1 MPMDVSEMIVTNAD
15 GKTGKDAEDDLVGT
29 ICPVL
34 MQDETKDMYHFY
46 AIAQKNAYSLNPVPT
61 DKNPQTVTLMRPVGG
76 KMEGLYRFPHI
87 GEKVLVLSAT
97 NGNYYLMGYLPGEET
112 PFSSP
117 VKGKED
123 SEMPLDKEGL
133 SLRYKK
139 KGENKLLPVNAE
151 DYSEIAFYRDKSAWQ
166 QDGAEVDVDKIRVS
180 STGDVE
186 SFAENLNQLNGKRIV
201 LQSKFLY
208 SDKVDQPDG
217 GDKVITAGN
226 IATGT
231 DLEENVLAAD
241 DIKKGDVI
249 INADNRIVLNA
260 REGIMLCVGASSIE
274 LKPSKVSIDCAK
286 IDGEVSGEGPYDASI
301 ALDSRGDVK
310 LYGRKLVGDIQR
322 EVNFCDAFG
331 GELSSTMGRV
341 SVSGAAVSVSTNSN
355 LSNIFTCLGA
365 ISSAIEQV
373 VSVPLS
379 QEDHAWQQKVNGR
392 TVNQQIEKVLALA
405 TKIGAEFEKDASAGP
420 GGPKDTVSK
429 VINLIFKV
437 IEDVRAVLETGL
449 YKKYCAHYNP
459 DTQKWQNRDERFPVT
474 LAFSIVEATYLFL
487 VAEEMLRA
495 GIPAMLHS
503 ASLTLSQQ
511 ANIVLDSKG
520 YYQDSIEEQ
529 KCRAVA
535 AGLAAGKKIPAATQQ
550 EADAANDAAA
560 NAKTTMDNKQ
570 AAADT
575 AKQELDTAIANGDP
589 DEIATKRAAYDT
601 AQKELNDAK
610 EDYANKKA
618 YADNRQA
625 SANETNKKEEEERRE
640 ENNAKKELQDARAA
654 EEQLDNN
661 PNATAEQK
669 AAAHART
676 EKAKQDYANAVNNS
690 VNPAPKPAPSAA
702 RKVANTVF
710 SKNGW
715 KWTQEV
721 IKLASFEVRRFS
733 TFMPDGLSDA
743 TKAELKEL

>member
-34 MQDETKDMYHFY
+34 MSDKTKDMYHFY

-151 DYSEIAFYRDKSAWQ
+151 DYSEITFYRDKSAWQ
-166 QDGAEVDVDKIRVS
+166 QDGKDVDVDKIRVS

-301 ALDSRGDVK
+301 ALDSRGDIK

-341 SVSGAAVSVSTNSN
+341 SVSGSAVSVSSNSN
-355 LSNIFTCLGA
+355 LSNIFTCIGA
-365 ISSAIEQV
+365 ISTAIEQV

-392 TVNQQIEKVLALA
+392 TVNQQMEKVLGLA
-405 TKIGAEFEKDASAGP
+405 AKIGAEFEKDASAGP
-420 GGPKDTVSK
+420 AGPNDTVSK
-429 VINLIFKV
+429 IINLIFGV
-437 IEDVRAVLETGL
+437 IEDVRFVLEAEL
-449 YKKYCAHYNP
+449 YKKYSAHYNP
-459 DTQKWQNRDERFPVT
+459 ETKKWQNKDERFAVT
-474 LAFSIVEATYLFL
+474 FAFNIVEAIYLFL

-520 YYQDSIEEQ
+520 YYQDSTDAQ
-529 KCRAVA
+529 MCRAVA
-535 AGLAAGKKIPAATQQ
+535 AGVNVGQKMPNASQQ
-550 EADAANDAAA
+550 EANTAKQQADAAKQTLND
-560 NAKTTMDNKQ
+560 KQ

-575 AKQELDTAIANGDP
+575 AKQELDTAIKNGDP
-589 DEIATKRAAYDT
+589 DEITAKRAAYDT
-601 AQKELNDAK
+601 AQHELNDAK
-610 EDYANKKA
+610 EDYAAKKE
-618 YADNRQA
+618 YAENRQA
-625 SANETNKKEEEERRE
+625 SAAETKKQEEKAAKEKQEETE
-640 ENNAKKELQDARAA
+640 AQAKLEQARAQ
-654 EEQLDNN
+654 EEQINN
-661 PNATAEQK
+661 DPNATDKQK
-669 AAAHART
+669 AAAHAQT
-676 EKAKQDYANAVNNS
+676 EKAKRDYADAVGKS
-690 VNPAPKPAPSAA
+690 VSPSTA

-710 SKNGW
+710 SKNSW
-715 KWTQEV
+715 KWSQEV
-721 IKLASFEVRRFS
+721 LKLASFEVRRFS
-733 TFMPDGLSDA
+733 TFLPDGLSDA

>member
-34 MQDETKDMYHFY
+34 MTDETKDMYHFY
-46 AIAQKNAYSLNPVPT
+46 AIAQKNACSLNPVPT
-61 DKNPQTVTLMRPVGG
+61 DKMPQTVTLMRPVGG

-87 GEKVLVLSAT
+87 GEKVLVLVAE
-97 NGNYYLMGYLPGEET
+97 NGNNYLMGYLPGEET

-139 KGENKLLPVNAE
+139 KGGNELLPVNAE

-201 LQSKFLY
+201 LQSKYLY
-208 SDKVDQPDG
+208 SDKVDQPEGSDE
-217 GDKVITAGN
+217 KTITSGN

-231 DLEENVLAAD
+231 DLEENVLDTD
-241 DIKKGDVI
+241 DIKKGDII

-301 ALDSRGDVK
+301 ALDSRGDIK

-341 SVSGAAVSVSTNSN
+341 SVSGSAVSVSSNSN
-355 LSNIFTCLGA
+355 LSNIFTCIGA
-365 ISSAIEQV
+365 ISTAIEQV

-392 TVNQQIEKVLALA
+392 TVNQQMEKVLGLA
-405 TKIGAEFEKDASAGP
+405 AKIGAEFEKDASAGP
-420 GGPKDTVSK
+420 AGPNDTVSK
-429 VINLIFKV
+429 IINLIFGV
-437 IEDVRAVLETGL
+437 IEDVRFVLEAEL
-449 YKKYCAHYNP
+449 YKKYSAHYNP
-459 DTQKWQNRDERFPVT
+459 ETKKWQNKDERFAVT
-474 LAFSIVEATYLFL
+474 FAFNIVEAIYLFL

-503 ASLTLSQQ
+503 ASVTLSQH

-520 YYQDSIEEQ
+520 YYQDSTDAQ
-529 KCRAVA
+529 MCRAVA
-535 AGLAAGKKIPAATQQ
+535 AGVNVGQKMPNASQQ
-550 EADAANDAAA
+550 EAT
-560 NAKTTMDNKQ
+560 NAKNVAEAAKQTLNDKQ

-575 AKQELDTAIANGDP
+575 AKQELDTAIKGGDP
-589 DEIATKRAAYDT
+589 DQIATKRAAYDN
-601 AQKELNDAK
+601 AQQELDDAK

-618 YADNRQA
+618 YAENRQA
-625 SANETNKKEEEERRE
+625 SANETKKQEDKD
-640 ENNAKKELQDARAA
+640 AKKKQEETEAQEKLNQARAA
-654 EEQLDNN
+654 EEQINN
-661 PNATAEQK
+661 DPNATDEQK

-676 EKAKQDYANAVNNS
+676 ENAKKDYANAVDKS
-690 VNPAPKPAPSAA
+690 VNPSKA
-702 RKVANTVF
+702 RKVAKTVF

-715 KWTQEV
+715 KWSQEV

-733 TFMPDGLSDA
+733 TFIPDGLSDA